1 MHASP
6 ELKWQIPNPI
16 WKEICPCKSS
26 ISILTLSISCSVDF
40 YPLAR
45 DLNLNPELLLWRAL
59 FSFRLKPYRSCKCL
73 FRNNIWMWFTFNEW
87 PHFLT
92 FRSTLQRSFVLVSRF
107 VKESSCWGI
116 RVVDFLIRCFSSQFG
131 SGDDVIAGTSIQRV
145 RDWTEC
151 GHTNAT
157 HWNLTIKIFALQLQC
172 STTSVE
178 KCATLFMIRCK
189 TNWCWKWDAII
200 ALPMLCAEYTCPT
213 MFFFWAR
220 PRLFVWSVLDNVQG
234 TLFAKFQW
242 CGRVQ
247 HTNLHK
253 RNYLASSS
261 FDTTM

>member
-1 MHASP
+1 M
-6 ELKWQIPNPI
+6 
-16 WKEICPCKSS
+16 
-26 ISILTLSISCSVDF
+26 SISCSVDF
-40 YPLAR
+40 YPLTR
-45 DLNLNPELLLWRAL
+45 DFNWNPELLLWRAL

-73 FRNNIWMWFTFNEW
+73 FRNNMDVIYFQWICWTCSRKKEW

-92 FRSTLQRSFVLVSRF
+92 FRSTLQRSFVLVSRI

-116 RVVDFLIRCFSSQFG
+116 RVVDFLIRCFFSQFG
-131 SGDDVIAGTSIQRV
+131 SGDDVIAGASIQRV

-157 HWNLTIKIFALQLQC
+157 HWNLTIKSLRC
-172 STTSVE
+172 SCNAPPQVL
-178 KCATLFMIRCK
+178 KNAQHYL
-189 TNWCWKWDAII
+189 W
-200 ALPMLCAEYTCPT
+200 LCARQTDVESETPSLHCPCSAQNIPVQPC
-213 MFFFWAR
+213 FFWAR

-247 HTNLHK
+247 HTNLHP